1 MLSSRYG
8 KLQTLLKL
16 AEQENVDPLDL
27 GIDFSPQAQT
37 PPTPPPAPVP
47 QPQSPQTTPQ
57 KAAPSN
63 PVPSKAPDPTPP
75 PVPIGP
81 QPANPPA
88 PQSVYQPG
96 IRDREITVP
105 YLLWA
110 FDNRPNGGSATTL
123 NPQTKKETLPKTWYK
138 DDSVFDQIQDPEKRK
153 ILRNYNS
160 TIRKEVEKLF
170 TLWKRDNFSSLQKK
184 TSTIQTIL
192 DSNKLPP
199 TDVPRVQ
206 EFLTNLK
213 GGGRKRNKKL
223 GHRVKVLN
231 ILNSKSKSYLPAGE
245 YAMVSNLLNY
255 LLYTEQDNGK
265 SSKALDIEVL
275 LELALNRLSAENADS
290 TAKVIYKAV
299 IFAMLRKWKKTEEI
313 ILSIPDSTTQIP
325 DVYTMEGLP
334 RPQKFTPEAITS
346 IDTKIKTIGSGIRTA
361 YKEGKLPKDS
371 TTKMFFNLGVKLLP
385 KVFESFKTS
394 AEANESFTA
403 SQYMS
408 DILTIYSILGFY
420 GLFSVI
426 PKG

>member
-1 MLSSRYG
+1 MLSVRYG
-8 KLQTLLKL
+8 TLSTLLRL
-16 AEQENVDPLDL
+16 AQQENIDPLDL
-27 GIDFSPQAQT
+27 GLDFS
-37 PPTPPPAPVP
+37 P
-47 QPQSPQTTPQ
+47 QPQSP
-57 KAAPSN
+57 
-63 PVPSKAPDPTPP
+63 PVPTAPPQAVQPAPKPAPTKSPEPIPP

-81 QPANPPA
+81 QPGNPPP

-110 FDNRPNGGSATTL
+110 YDNRPNGGSAPTQ

-138 DDSVFDQIQDPEKRK
+138 DDNVFDQIQDPEKRK

-170 TLWKRDNFSSLQKK
+170 TLWKRDNFSSIQKK
-184 TSTIQTIL
+184 TSTIESL
-192 DSNKLPP
+192 LSSNTLPS

-206 EFLTNLK
+206 EFLKNLK

-231 ILNSKSKSYLPAGE
+231 IINSKAKNYLTPGE
-245 YAMVSNLLNY
+245 YTVAMNLLNY

-265 SSKALDIEVL
+265 SSKALDIEIL
-275 LELALNRLSAENADS
+275 LELILNRLSAEDADS
-290 TAKVIYKAV
+290 TAKIIYKSI
-299 IFAMLRKWKKTEEI
+299 IFAMLRRWKKTEEI
-313 ILSIPDSTTQIP
+313 ILSVPNATTQVP

-334 RPQKFTPEAITS
+334 RAQQFTPEAVASIEKRITG
-346 IDTKIKTIGSGIRTA
+346 IGNGIRTA
-361 YKEGKLPKDS
+361 YKEGKLAKDA

-385 KVFESFKTS
+385 KIFASFKS
-394 AEANESFTA
+394 ATEANESFTS

-408 DILTIYSILGFY
+408 DILTIYSILGYY
-420 GLFSVI
+420 GLFSIV